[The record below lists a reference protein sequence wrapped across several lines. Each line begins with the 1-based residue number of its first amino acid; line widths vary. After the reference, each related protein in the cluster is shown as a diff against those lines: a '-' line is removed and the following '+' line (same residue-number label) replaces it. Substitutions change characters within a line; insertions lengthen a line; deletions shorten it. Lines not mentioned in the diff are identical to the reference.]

1 MKKSS
6 KEVLE
11 ITDDSP
17 REELKDI
24 IDIKEIQSLMN
35 YFYALTNMGG
45 AIVDLDGNILAG
57 AGWQDICTRFHRINK
72 DSLKNCGLV
81 PLHTIIF

>member
-35 YFYALTNMGG
+35 YFYALTNM
-45 AIVDLDGNILAG
+45 
-57 AGWQDICTRFHRINK
+57 
-72 DSLKNCGLV
+72 
-81 PLHTIIF
+81 